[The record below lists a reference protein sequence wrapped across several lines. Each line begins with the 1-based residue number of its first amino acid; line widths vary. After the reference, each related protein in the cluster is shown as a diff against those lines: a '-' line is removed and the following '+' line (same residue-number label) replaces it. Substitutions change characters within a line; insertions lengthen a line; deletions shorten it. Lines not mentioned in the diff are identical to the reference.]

1 MNTDH
6 IATPGN
12 RPIQLRQADIVETWI
27 RNHRQSY
34 PDGSGHWQA
43 VNELLDDYRLHA
55 VTGTPLGQHACEHTY
70 CCHGESF
77 TDHRDERA
85 DRVEGEWD
93 DEPIG
98 YVLEGQWVDEPIDG
112 PEGALVREAPATEPA
127 PGERETSK
135 WDNYPH
141 NLPRETLIRRVKG
154 HAAECANVEQ
164 ILAEAM
170 PELFGLG
177 DGLDYPAELRAIGE
191 HTPTTMAMTAKA
203 EIERLRG
210 ALEADQGAEDARLV
224 RQAQRCRGALVEI
237 AHATGLD
244 EPEQL
249 PEWEI
254 SQAVRGHIR
263 DAVADAAWWEGVTM
277 IESDR
282 RITAEHRFNAVTGRQ
297 GNEIGRLRKALAEAG
312 GTGPAQAVVADWLRT
327 HLGPIDVADQALVLT
342 EEVGEVARAIV
353 KRQQGIRG
361 SRAEWTTALRHE
373 IADTQIA
380 LLALAACEGVDL
392 AEATRLR
399 WEQITRRDT
408 HARRRPH
415 LESVTESAGDMPHA
429 A

>member
-1 MNTDH
+1 MNTDQT
-6 IATPGN
+6 ATGGSS
-12 RPIQLRQADIVETWI
+12 PIQPQRADVVETWI

-70 CCHGESF
+70 CCHAETR
-77 TDHRDERA
+77 TDHRDEQA
-85 DRVEGEWD
+85 DSLEGEW

-98 YVLEGQWVDEPIDG
+98 YVLASEWIAEAIDG
-112 PEGALVREAPATEPA
+112 AEDGLVREAPATEPA
-127 PGERETSK
+127 PGERETSR
-135 WDNYPH
+135 WDSYPH
-141 NLPRETLIRRVKG
+141 NLPRETLIRHVKG

-177 DGLDYPAELRAIGE
+177 DGVDYPAELGAIGE

-203 EIERLRG
+203 EIERLRT
-210 ALEADQGAEDARLV
+210 ALEADQAGGDARLV
-224 RQAQRCRGALVEI
+224 RQVQRARGALVEI
-237 AHATGLD
+237 AGAVGLD

-254 SQAVRGHIR
+254 SQAVRAHIR
-263 DAVADAAWWEGVTM
+263 DAVGDAAWWEGVAM
-277 IESDR
+277 IETDR

-327 HLGPIDVADQALVLT
+327 HLGPIDVADQALVLA

-380 LLALAACEGVDL
+380 LLALAESEGIDL
-392 AEATRLR
+392 PTE
-399 WEQITRRDT
+399 
-408 HARRRPH
+408 ARRRWIEITNRNP
-415 LESVTESAGDMPHA
+415 TA
-429 A
+429 ARPAARDAA